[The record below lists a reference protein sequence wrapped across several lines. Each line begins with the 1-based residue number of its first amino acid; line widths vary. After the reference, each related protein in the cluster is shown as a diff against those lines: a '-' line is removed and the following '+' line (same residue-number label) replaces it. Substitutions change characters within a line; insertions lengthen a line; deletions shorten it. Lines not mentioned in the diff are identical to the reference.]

1 MTGWDLLLQ
10 SVLSGLMVGSIYA
23 LIALGFNIVF
33 NATEAINFARASS

>member
-10 SVLSGLMVGSIYA
+10 LVLSGLMVGSIYA
-23 LIALGFNIVF
+23 LIARGFNVVF